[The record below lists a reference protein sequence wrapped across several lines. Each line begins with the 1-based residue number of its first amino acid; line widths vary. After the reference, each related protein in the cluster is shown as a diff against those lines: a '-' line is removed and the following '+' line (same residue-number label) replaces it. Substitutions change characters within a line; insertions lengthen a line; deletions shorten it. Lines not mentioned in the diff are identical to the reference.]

1 MSNYTNA
8 HASEMLAKS
17 EFSFRGFE
25 ILETPESSIQ
35 DFVVKNLDKYYG
47 VQVKSSQF
55 NFDKNRYIFECRK
68 RNFSKRQDGSNVLG
82 DWKPYPKKEIEF
94 FVLVARDIRKSIL
107 IKNEEQIFRAN
118 YEKEEFIRYSNFTW
132 DLLISYINNDSEN
145 KIKINKKVIDLFN
158 MEK

>member
-1 MSNYTNA
+1 MNNYTNA

-17 EFSFRGFE
+17 EFAFRGFE

-35 DFVVKNLDKYYG
+35 DFVVKNVDKYYG

-55 NFDKNRYIFECRK
+55 NFDKKKYIFECRK
-68 RNFSKRQDGSNVLG
+68 RNFSKRQDGSNILG
-82 DWKPYPKKEIEF
+82 DWKPYAKKEIEF

-107 IKNEEQIFRAN
+107 MKNNEQIFRAN
-118 YEKEEFIRYSNFTW
+118 YEREKFMKYANLSWN
-132 DLLISYINNDSEN
+132 LLSDYINYDLKN
-145 KIKINKKVIDLFN
+145 KTKIDKKVIDLFN